1 MAISGN
7 KTLSSTLR
15 ALTSAELYL
24 NASFYASH
32 PHFLPLLAT
41 EETPGLIGR
50 FFQLSHTFE
59 VTDLMNP
66 AECNYSQLVQLEAL
80 KNCQAKRWSPFVC
93 LMALASVTGI
103 DIHSLYPKT
112 GSIGSGRYAIK
123 LFNAI
128 IKPQS
133 NTESSYSHIHLLR
146 SHYAGSSNDINPSFQ
161 SNRIVP
167 VFYFY
172 IFQPHV
178 NKIICFQEGKKVPS
192 SSTECKT
199 TKMAM
204 FPPLLMSSN
213 LKQSKICFPVATQPK
228 SLSDRKSNL
237 QVSLCLMKSLRQLC
251 KVLLQTLMT
260 LVTFVTK

>member
-1 MAISGN
+1 MAISGDE
-7 KTLSSTLR
+7 TLSSTLR

-32 PHFLPLLAT
+32 PHFLSLLAT

-103 DIHSLYPKT
+103 AIHSLYPET

-128 IKPQS
+128 IKP
-133 NTESSYSHIHLLR
+133 
-146 SHYAGSSNDINPSFQ
+146 
-161 SNRIVP
+161 
-167 VFYFY
+167 
-172 IFQPHV
+172 
-178 NKIICFQEGKKVPS
+178 
-192 SSTECKT
+192 
-199 TKMAM
+199 
-204 FPPLLMSSN
+204 
-213 LKQSKICFPVATQPK
+213 
-228 SLSDRKSNL
+228 
-237 QVSLCLMKSLRQLC
+237 
-251 KVLLQTLMT
+251 
-260 LVTFVTK
+260 